1 MEKQYIFIPLQERPK
16 DLGNQKVL
24 DGFNSLTW
32 KTIYIQPAA
41 GEKKLEN
48 KKVLK
53 VFNSLTR
60 KTQYIFSPLQ
70 ARKNFKNQK
79 VLNVFNIFAEK
90 RSNWP
95 AAGEKK
101 FHCAMKI

>member
-1 MEKQYIFIPLQERPK
+1 MEKQYIFSPLQERPK

-24 DGFNSLTW
+24 NGFNGLTW

-60 KTQYIFSPLQ
+60 KTVYIQ
-70 ARKNFKNQK
+70 H
-79 VLNVFNIFAEK
+79 
-90 RSNWP
+90 

-101 FHCAMKI
+101 ISGKLKSVECF